1 MSVASVPIPNPVPSS
16 HPLRERNF
24 RMLWSGQSVS
34 LFGDQFYLVA
44 LPWVVLHLT
53 GSAVA
58 MGTVLMAAA
67 IPRAVLMLIGGA
79 VTDRVSP
86 RRILTSTA
94 TARIFLVAAI
104 GALIWFHLLKM
115 WELYLLGFA
124 FGVADAFAIP
134 AFSAYLPSL
143 VKREQLVAA
152 NSSFQTSAQVIT
164 IAAPTPAALVIK
176 AFGQAWAFIIDA
188 ISFLFILGALW
199 RLPDPPSVQTGV
211 KRPSL
216 WKSIGDGIASIR
228 LDVPLRTLMLVAAML
243 NLCITG
249 PMGVGLPYLAKIRFG
264 SPTAYAA
271 LVSALA
277 AGGLVGALMAG
288 VVRVRRRGLLLLGVC
303 VLISI
308 CLGPIGMLRHLWLI
322 GAALFV
328 MASGATLANV
338 NIAAWI
344 QQRVD
349 HTIRGRVV
357 SVLVLA
363 SIGIMPLSLAAAG
376 FLVAWSVQWT
386 FLLAGAAMLGV
397 VGIGALQREVRDIE

>member
-1 MSVASVPIPNPVPSS
+1 MSTASVPVPVPASPS

-24 RMLWSGQSVS
+24 RMLWAGQSIS

-44 LPWVVLHLT
+44 LPWVVLQLT

-86 RRILTSTA
+86 RKVLMSTA
-94 TARIFLVAAI
+94 TARTILVAAI
-104 GALIWFHLLKM
+104 AALLWFHVLRM

-134 AFSAYLPSL
+134 AFSSYLPSV
-143 VKREQLVAA
+143 VKREQLLAA
-152 NSSFQTSAQVIT
+152 NSSFQTSASVIT

-188 ISFLFILGALW
+188 VSFLFILGALW
-199 RLPDPPSVQTGV
+199 RLPDPPSAQTGM
-211 KRPSL
+211 KKPSL
-216 WKSIGDGIASIR
+216 WKSIGEGIASIR
-228 LDVPLRTLMLVAAML
+228 RDVPLRTLMVVAAML

-249 PMGVGLPYLAKIRFG
+249 PIGVGLPYLAKTRFG

-277 AGGLVGALMAG
+277 AGGLVGALGAG
-288 VVRVRRRGLLLLGVC
+288 IVRVRRRGLLLLGVC

-308 CLGPIGMLRHLWLI
+308 CLGPIGMLRHLSLI
-322 GAALFV
+322 GTALFV

-349 HTIRGRVV
+349 QSIRGRVV

-376 FLVAWSVQWT
+376 FLIAWSIQWT
-386 FLLAGAAMLGV
+386 FVLGGAAMLAV
-397 VGIGALQREVRDIE
+397 VGIGALQREVRNIE